1 MIYPTRTAV
10 FLTAAGAPIALAAGL
25 WAAQWWVVGVAWS
38 SLIVGLVLADA
49 ALTRLRDAPDIVLD
63 APTRMAVGV
72 ESAARLSAQF
82 HSVFMP
88 RRADLLLEGNENL
101 AILPRVVR
109 SPVVS
114 GSAAGA
120 WSVTPRRRGEAWL
133 GRLWLRWTGP
143 FGLAWA
149 QIVHD
154 LGHVAPVSP
163 DLNSVKAEAIRLFS
177 RDAVHGQ
184 KAQIQ
189 TGEGS
194 EFHAL
199 RDFLPGMDHRTID
212 WKQSARHGKL
222 VSQERRTERN
232 HTIVLALDTGRTM
245 CEPVDGVPRIDR
257 AINAALLLAYVGL
270 ASGDR
275 AGVFAFDARPRL
287 STGAVSGVSS
297 FPLIQRLVA
306 GIDYAIEETNF
317 TLGLTTLAGDLD
329 RRSLVVIFTEF
340 TDSIGAE
347 LMLENLKRLLK
358 RHVVLFVV
366 LQDEELLGLARREP
380 IEAADVSRSVT
391 AAALLRERDV
401 VLVRLKRL
409 GVQLVEAPMEAVGPA
424 VINAYLDIKR
434 RNLL

>member
-1 MIYPTRTAV
+1 LIYPTRTAV

-25 WAAQWWVVGVAWS
+25 WAAQWWVLGVAWS
-38 SLIVGLVLADA
+38 ALVVGLVLADA
-49 ALTRLRDAPDIVLD
+49 ALTRLRDAPDIVLE
-63 APTRMAVGV
+63 APNRMAVGV
-72 ESAARLSAQF
+72 GSVARLAAQF
-82 HSVFMP
+82 HSVFTP

-101 AILPRVVR
+101 SIQPRLVR
-109 SPVVS
+109 SPVL
-114 GSAAGA
+114 GGAAAGA
-120 WSVTPRRRGEAWL
+120 WTVTPQRRGEAWL

-143 FGLAWA
+143 LGLAWA

-154 LGHVAPVSP
+154 LAHVAPVTP
-163 DLNSVKAEAIRLFS
+163 DLASVQAEAIRLFS

-199 RDFLPGMDHRTID
+199 RDFLPGMDHRAID

-232 HTIVLALDTGRTM
+232 HTIVLALDSGRTM
-245 CEPVDGVPRIDR
+245 CEPVGGIPRIDR

-275 AGVFAFDARPRL
+275 AGVFAFDSRPRL
-287 STGAVSGVSS
+287 STGSVSGVSS

-306 GIDYAIEETNF
+306 GVDYAIEETNF
-317 TLGLTTLAGDLD
+317 TLGLITLAGDLD

-347 LMLENLKRLLK
+347 HMLENLKRLLK

-366 LQDEELLGLARREP
+366 LQDEELLSLARRQP

-391 AAALLRERDV
+391 AAALLREREV

-409 GVQLVEAPMEAVGPA
+409 GVQLVEAPVEAVGPA

>member
-25 WAAQWWVVGVAWS
+25 WAAQWWVMGVAWS
-38 SLIVGLVLADA
+38 ALIVGLVLADA
-49 ALTRLRDAPDIVLD
+49 ALTRLRDAPDIVLE

-72 ESAARLSAQF
+72 ESEARLAAQF

-101 AILPRVVR
+101 SIQPRLVR
-109 SPVVS
+109 SPVI
-114 GSAAGA
+114 GGAAAGA
-120 WSVTPRRRGEAWL
+120 WTVTPQRRGEAWL

-143 FGLAWA
+143 LGLAWA

-154 LGHVAPVSP
+154 LGHVAPVTP

-177 RDAVHGQ
+177 RDAIHRQ

-199 RDFLPGMDHRTID
+199 RDFLPGMDHRIID

-347 LMLENLKRLLK
+347 LMLENLKRVLK

-366 LQDEELLGLARREP
+366 LQDEELLSLARREP
-380 IEAADVSRSVT
+380 VEAADISRSVT

-409 GVQLVEAPMEAVGPA
+409 GVQLLEAPVDAVGPA
-424 VINAYLDIKR
+424 VINSYLDIKR